1 MHGFWMFWIVALVF
15 WSVTMRRRRQW
26 WAWRRWEMMGPPSW
40 WYGPDGAPGAPWSRG
55 VRGAR
60 GAHDGAGPSA
70 MPARRDAGDGDEAS
84 HVEALESRIA
94 ELEQRL
100 DFTERLLAGR
110 DRNAQASESA
120 K

>member
-15 WSVTMRRRRQW
+15 WSMAARRRQR

-40 WYGPDGAPGAPWSRG
+40 WYGPDGAPGGPWSRG
-55 VRGAR
+55 VRGR
-60 GAHDGAGPSA
+60 AGGRSA
-70 MPARRDAGDGDEAS
+70 MPARREPTDDEPS

-110 DRNAQASESA
+110 GEKEQ
-120 K
+120 